1 MNVKLKLQENRALIV
16 ILRVRQ
22 ILHNRMKEAQSKDP
36 QLFEKIEKVKQ
47 GEDKNFKIQNDILM
61 MGSRICIPDVDNL
74 HREILEGIYIAP
86 YAKHS
91 RMIKMYNTL

>member
-47 GEDKNFKIQNDILM
+47 GEDKKFNIPNKTIVNSDMEMGNNND
-61 MGSRICIPDVDNL
+61 GFCV
-74 HREILEGIYIAP
+74 
-86 YAKHS
+86 
-91 RMIKMYNTL
+91 